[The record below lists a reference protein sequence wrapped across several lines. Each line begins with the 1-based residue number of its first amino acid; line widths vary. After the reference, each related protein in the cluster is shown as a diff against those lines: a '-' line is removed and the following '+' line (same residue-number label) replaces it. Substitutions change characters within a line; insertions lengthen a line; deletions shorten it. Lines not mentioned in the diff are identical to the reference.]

1 MNLKQNKGVT
11 LADAIIAITIFM
23 IFTGLII
30 TISYNIYLQS
40 NFVKRNSSATNYIV
54 DLFEYAQVLEFKD
67 VTTEKLDEYINQKEG
82 ISTLDNSSKGYKMKI
97 SVKENKEGY
106 IKQIDATVSYKIGK
120 KEKSV
125 TMSTLINK

>member
-1 MNLKQNKGVT
+1 MNLRQNKGVT

>member
-67 VTTEKLDEYINQKEG
+67 VTTEKLEEYINQKEG
-82 ISTLDNSSKGYKMKI
+82 ISTLNNSSKGYKMKV
-97 SVKENKEGY
+97 SVTENKEGY
-106 IKQIDATVSYKIGK
+106 IKQLDATVSYNLGK
-120 KEKSV
+120 KEKNV

>member
-67 VTTEKLDEYINQKEG
+67 VTTEKLEEYINQKEG

-106 IKQIDATVSYKIGK
+106 IKQLDATVSYNLGK
-120 KEKSV
+120 KEKNV

>member
-67 VTTEKLDEYINQKEG
+67 VTTEKLEEYINQKEG

-120 KEKSV
+120 KEKNV

>member
-1 MNLKQNKGVT
+1 MNLRQNKGVT

-67 VTTEKLDEYINQKEG
+67 VTTEKLEEYINQKEG

>member
-67 VTTEKLDEYINQKEG
+67 VTTEKLEEYINQKEG
-82 ISTLDNSSKGYKMKI
+82 ISTLVNSSKGYKMKI

>member
-67 VTTEKLDEYINQKEG
+67 VTTEKLEEYINQKEG
-82 ISTLDNSSKGYKMKI
+82 ICTLDNSSKGYKMKI

>member
-67 VTTEKLDEYINQKEG
+67 VTTEKLEEYINQKEG

-97 SVKENKEGY
+97 FVKENKEGY

>member
-67 VTTEKLDEYINQKEG
+67 VTTEKLEEYINQKEG

>member
-67 VTTEKLDEYINQKEG
+67 VTMEKLDEYINQKEG

>member
-1 MNLKQNKGVT
+1 MSLKQNKGVT

-54 DLFEYAQVLEFKD
+54 DLFEYAQTLEFKD
-67 VTTEKLDEYINQKEG
+67 VTTEKLEEYINQKEG

-106 IKQIDATVSYKIGK
+106 IKQIDATASYRIGK